1 MRFHLRQ
8 NVMKFAELT
17 QEVQIAKVQIN
28 KPDVGLMPGRRMAN
42 LQIKES
48 IKSGIQAMGLIL
60 VLLALIMIMQKKTYD
75 YYLLSDDL
83 VNILKSVVYSL
94 GPAFPSLLVGGLIDI
109 FFCVDQ
115 ICFVNISL
123 LKCYNVI
130 IIKIY
135 LLQLAFAYIYIYNN
149 NRRIT

>member
-60 VLLALIMIMQKKTYD
+60 VLLALIMIMQKKKLMIGTYFQ
-75 YYLLSDDL
+75 
-83 VNILKSVVYSL
+83 K
-94 GPAFPSLLVGGLIDI
+94 
-109 FFCVDQ
+109 
-115 ICFVNISL
+115 
-123 LKCYNVI
+123 
-130 IIKIY
+130 
-135 LLQLAFAYIYIYNN
+135 
-149 NRRIT
+149 TW